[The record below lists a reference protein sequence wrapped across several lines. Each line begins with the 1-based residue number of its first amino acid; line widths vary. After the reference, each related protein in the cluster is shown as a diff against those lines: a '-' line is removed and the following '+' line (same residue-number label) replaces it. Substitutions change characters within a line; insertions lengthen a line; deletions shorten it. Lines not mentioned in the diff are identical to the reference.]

1 MRAPILVTGGT
12 GTLGRLVVPRLRNAG
27 HDVRVLSRS
36 GPVGVEGMTLRRDG
50 VDYVSADLSTGE
62 GVDAAVAGTEVIL
75 HLAGSSKGDEVKTQ
89 HLVDAAQRANVQHLV
104 YISVVG
110 ADRVPMASAVDR
122 MMFGYFGSKAASE
135 QIIAES
141 GLPWTTLRATQFH
154 DLTLLTTRGMAKM
167 PVVPAPSGF
176 KFQPIDAD
184 EVAAR
189 LVDLAL
195 ADSAGLV
202 PEIGGPQVYEMS
214 ELVRSYLLATGKH
227 RPIVPMR
234 VPGRAARAFRNGA
247 NVNIERAVG
256 IRTWEEFLAERV
268 GADRESAAVP
278 A

>member
-1 MRAPILVTGGT
+1 LRAPILVTGGT
-12 GTLGRLVVPRLRNAG
+12 GTLGRLVVQRLRNAG

-36 GPVGVEGMTLRRDG
+36 GPEGVVGMNLRRDG
-50 VDYVSADLSTGE
+50 VEYVSADLSTVE

-89 HLVDAAQRANVQHLV
+89 HLVDAAKHANVRHLV

-110 ADRVPMASAVDR
+110 ADCVPMASAVDR

-135 QIIAES
+135 QIIFGS

-154 DLTLLTTRGMAKM
+154 DLTLLTARGMAKL

-189 LVDLAL
+189 LVELAL
-195 ADSAGLV
+195 GDPAGLV
-202 PEIGGPQVYEMS
+202 PEMGGPRVYEMS
-214 ELVRSYLLATGKH
+214 DLVRSYLRASGKH
-227 RPIVPMR
+227 RPIVPMKM
-234 VPGRAARAFRNGA
+234 PGHAARAFRDGA
-247 NVNIERAVG
+247 NLNTERAVG
-256 IRTWEEFLAERV
+256 ERTWEEFLLERV

>member
-1 MRAPILVTGGT
+1 LRAPILVTGGT
-12 GTLGRLVVPRLRNAG
+12 GTLGRLVVQRLRNAG

-36 GPVGVEGMTLRRDG
+36 GPEGVVGMNLRRDG
-50 VDYVSADLSTGE
+50 VEYVSADLSTVE

-89 HLVDAAQRANVQHLV
+89 HLVDAAKHANVRHLV

-135 QIIAES
+135 QIIFGS

-154 DLTLLTTRGMAKM
+154 DLTLLTARGMAKL

-189 LVDLAL
+189 LVELAL
-195 ADSAGLV
+195 GEPAGLV
-202 PEIGGPQVYEMS
+202 PEMGGPQVYEMS
-214 ELVRSYLLATGKH
+214 ELVRSYLRATGKH
-227 RPIVPMR
+227 RPIVPMKM
-234 VPGRAARAFRNGA
+234 PGRAARAFRDGA
-247 NVNIERAVG
+247 NLNTDRAVG
-256 IRTWEEFLAERV
+256 QRMWEEFLAERV
-268 GADRESAAVP
+268 GADRESAVVP